1 MLRTLLC
8 PAALAAAAVAG
19 LAVAPTPAQPGIQ
32 YPRLNAALHEL
43 RDARQELTAAPD
55 VWPSGYKTRALV
67 ATQDAITSVKTILG
81 VPDVAGFR
89 GVDRTPDFYKKQPT
103 YPHLRTALADLRE
116 ARYELRAAQAD
127 FGGLKERALD
137 DIDIAVGDI
146 LTLLRAADKKK

>member
-1 MLRTLLC
+1 MFRTLIR
-8 PAALAAAAVAG
+8 PAVAAVALAG
-19 LAVAPTPAQPGIQ
+19 LSAAPTPAQQGIQ
-32 YPRLNAALHEL
+32 YPRLKAALHEL

-55 VWPSGYKTRALV
+55 VWPAGYQSRALL

-89 GVDRTPDFYKKQPT
+89 GVDRTPDFYKKLPN
-103 YPHLRTALADLRE
+103 YPHLRAALADLRN
-116 ARYELRAAQAD
+116 AREELRNAQPD

-146 LTLLRAADKKK
+146 LTLLRAASKK